1 MKKFSAFTIVEIVVV
16 FCLILLTATFV
27 VPELIK
33 DNKKLNTIAQWKHS
47 YQNIDYVFSA
57 IRVNDDKNDRLALE
71 QAKNDN
77 ESIDALFTIL
87 NPYIRIKSDLSEKD
101 YKIRFYNGKIP
112 KTNNIYY
119 FNKFKILNSG
129 HIVGLKWLNDYKNSD
144 TKTPY
149 AMMLFD
155 INGIDKPN
163 TWGEDIFA
171 VKVFK
176 DRIEPVGNEFSNNKI
191 MIKRDCSKYGLGIA
205 CSYYYNVYGG
215 SFTENER

>member
-1 MKKFSAFTIVEIVVV
+1 
-16 FCLILLTATFV
+16 
-27 VPELIK
+27 
-33 DNKKLNTIAQWKHS
+33 
-47 YQNIDYVFSA
+47 
-57 IRVNDDKNDRLALE
+57 
-71 QAKNDN
+71 
-77 ESIDALFTIL
+77 
-87 NPYIRIKSDLSEKD
+87 
-101 YKIRFYNGKIP
+101 
-112 KTNNIYY
+112 
-119 FNKFKILNSG
+119 
-129 HIVGLKWLNDYKNSD
+129 
-144 TKTPY
+144 
-149 AMMLFD
+149 MMLFD